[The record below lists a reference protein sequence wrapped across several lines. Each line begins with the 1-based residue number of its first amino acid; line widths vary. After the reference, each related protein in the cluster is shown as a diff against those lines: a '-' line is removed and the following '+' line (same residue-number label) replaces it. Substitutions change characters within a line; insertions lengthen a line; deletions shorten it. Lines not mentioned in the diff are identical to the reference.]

1 MMRKAFI
8 WAPVVASL
16 LISACATIPAVSERI
31 DTAKQLAAQAELQQS
46 VLSNAQFDIVAF
58 STPSKQA
65 NKVLVIYIEG
75 DGRAWK
81 TASLPSDNPTPT
93 NPVALRLAIQDP
105 RPAVAYLARPCQ
117 FTTLPSRGCSEKL
130 WTNARFSTA
139 VIENMNEAVEKLK
152 RQYGASELMLIGY
165 SGGGAIAT
173 LIAAKRTD
181 IKSIITVAGNLDTDT
196 WVKLYRLEPLS
207 ESVNPAS
214 VARSIRNIP
223 QIHYV
228 GGKDDVIPRA
238 ISQSFLQKMGGPN
251 KAKVIE
257 LPNYGH
263 VCCWT
268 ERWSELLKDASSN

>member
-1 MMRKAFI
+1 M
-8 WAPVVASL
+8 VASL
-16 LISACATIPAVSERI
+16 FISACSTVPAVSERI
-31 DTAKQLAAQAELQQS
+31 TNAKQLAAQAGFKES
-46 VLSNAQFDIVAF
+46 ILSNAQFDLVVF
-58 STPSKQA
+58 SKPSKQV
-65 NKVLVIYIEG
+65 NPVLVIYIEG

-93 NPVALRLAIQDP
+93 NPLALRLAIQDP

-130 WTNARFSTA
+130 WTSARFSPA
-139 VIENMNEAVEKLK
+139 VIETMNEAIEKLK
-152 RQYGASELMLIGY
+152 RQYGASELILIGY
-165 SGGGAIAT
+165 SGGGAVAT
-173 LIAAKRTD
+173 LVAAKRSD
-181 IKSIITVAGNLDTDT
+181 IKTIITVAGNLDTDA
-196 WVKLYRLEPLS
+196 WVRLYGLEPLS

-228 GGKDDVIPRA
+228 GAKDDVIPPA
-238 ISQSFLQKMGGPN
+238 ISQSFLQKMGSPN
-251 KAKVIE
+251 KVKVIE

>member
-1 MMRKAFI
+1 MRKAFI
-8 WAPVVASL
+8 WAPIVASL
-16 LISACATIPAVSERI
+16 FISACSTVPAVPERI
-31 DTAKQLAAQAELQQS
+31 TNAKQLAAQAGFKES
-46 VLSNAQFDIVAF
+46 VLSNGQFDLVVF
-58 STPSKQA
+58 SKSSKQA

-93 NPVALRLAIQDP
+93 NPLALRLAIQDP

-117 FTTLPSRGCSEKL
+117 FVALPSRGCSEKL

-152 RQYGASELMLIGY
+152 RQYSASELVLIGY

-181 IKSIITVAGNLDTDT
+181 IKSIITVAGNLDTDA

-207 ESVNPAS
+207 ESINPAS

-228 GGKDDVIPRA
+228 GAKDDVIPPA
-238 ISQSFLQKMGGPN
+238 MSQSFLQKMGSPN
-251 KAKVIE
+251 RAKVIE

>member
-1 MMRKAFI
+1 MRKAFI
-8 WAPVVASL
+8 WAPMVASL
-16 LISACATIPAVSERI
+16 FISACSTIPAVPERI
-31 DTAKQLAAQAELQQS
+31 TSAKQLAAQAGFKES
-46 VLSNAQFDIVAF
+46 ELSNAQFDLVAF
-58 STPSKQA
+58 SKPSKQV
-65 NKVLVIYIEG
+65 NHVLVIYIEG

-165 SGGGAIAT
+165 SGGGAMAT

-238 ISQSFLQKMGGPN
+238 ISQSFLQKMGSPN

-268 ERWSELLKDASSN
+268 ERWTELLKDAAPN

>member
-1 MMRKAFI
+1 MRKSII
-8 WAPVVASL
+8 WVPLVASF
-16 LISACATIPAVSERI
+16 LIGACSTIPAVSERI
-31 DTAKQLAAQAELQQS
+31 DTAKQLAAQAGFQQS

-58 STPSKQA
+58 SKPSRQV
-65 NKVLVIYIEG
+65 NPVLVIYIEG

-93 NPVALRLAIQDP
+93 NPLALRLAIQDP
-105 RPAVAYLARPCQ
+105 RSAVAYIARPCQ
-117 FTTLPSRGCSEKL
+117 FIPLPSRGCSEKL
-130 WTNARFSTA
+130 WTNARFNTA
-139 VIENMNEAVEKLK
+139 VIENMNEAAEKLK
-152 RQYGASELMLIGY
+152 RQYGASELILIGY

-173 LIAAKRTD
+173 LIAAKRSD
-181 IKSIITVAGNLDTDT
+181 IKTIITVAGNLETDA
-196 WVKLYRLEPLS
+196 WVRLYGLEPLS
-207 ESVNPAS
+207 ASVNPAS

-228 GGKDDVIPRA
+228 GGKDDVIPPA
-238 ISQSFLQKMGGPN
+238 ISQSFLQKMGSPN
-251 KAKVIE
+251 KVKVIE

>member
-1 MMRKAFI
+1 MRKGFI
-8 WAPVVASL
+8 WAPMVTSL
-16 LISACATIPAVSERI
+16 FISACSTIPAVSERI
-31 DTAKQLAAQAELQQS
+31 TNAKQLAAQAGFKESL
-46 VLSNAQFDIVAF
+46 LSSAQFDLVVF
-58 STPSKQA
+58 SKPLKQA
-65 NKVLVIYIEG
+65 KPVLVIYIEG

-93 NPVALRLAIQDP
+93 NSLALRLAIQDP

-117 FTTLPSRGCSEKL
+117 YITLPGRGCLEKL

-139 VIENMNEAVEKLK
+139 VIETMNEAVEKLK
-152 RQYGASELMLIGY
+152 RQYGASELILIGY

-173 LIAAKRTD
+173 LIASKRTD
-181 IKSIITVAGNLDTDT
+181 IKSIITVAGNLDTDA
-196 WVKLYRLEPLS
+196 WVRLYGLEPLS

-228 GGKDDVIPRA
+228 GAKDDVIPPA
-238 ISQSFLQKMGGPN
+238 ISQSFLQKMGSPN
-251 KAKVIE
+251 RAKIIE

-268 ERWSELLKDASSN
+268 ERWTELLTDAN

>member
-1 MMRKAFI
+1 MRKAFI
-8 WAPVVASL
+8 LAPMVASL
-16 LISACATIPAVSERI
+16 FISACSTVPAVPERFAS
-31 DTAKQLAAQAELQQS
+31 AKQLAVQAGFQES
-46 VLSNAQFDIVAF
+46 VLSNAQFDLVAF
-58 STPSKQA
+58 SKPSKQV
-65 NKVLVIYIEG
+65 NSVLVIYIEG

-81 TASLPSDNPTPT
+81 TAALPSDNPTPT
-93 NPVALRLAIQDP
+93 NPLALRLAIQDP

-117 FTTLPSRGCSEKL
+117 FITLPSRGCSEKF

-139 VIENMNEAVEKLK
+139 VIENMNESVEKLK
-152 RQYGASELMLIGY
+152 RQYGASELVLIGY

-181 IKSIITVAGNLDTDT
+181 IKSIITVAGNLDTDA
-196 WVKLYRLEPLS
+196 WVRLYGLEPLT

-223 QIHYV
+223 QTHYV
-228 GGKDDVIPRA
+228 GAKDDVILPA
-238 ISQSFLQKMGGPN
+238 ISQSFLQKMGSPN

-268 ERWSELLKDASSN
+268 ERWPELLKDASPN

>member
-1 MMRKAFI
+1 MRKAFI
-8 WAPVVASL
+8 WAPMVASL
-16 LISACATIPAVSERI
+16 FISACSTIPAVPERI
-31 DTAKQLAAQAELQQS
+31 DTAKQLAAQAGFKES
-46 VLSNAQFDIVAF
+46 ILSNAQFDLVVF
-58 STPSKQA
+58 SKPSKQA
-65 NKVLVIYIEG
+65 NAVLVIYIEG

-93 NPVALRLAIQDP
+93 NPLALRLAIQDP

-130 WTNARFSTA
+130 WTSARFSPA
-139 VIENMNEAVEKLK
+139 VIETMNEAIEKLK
-152 RQYGASELMLIGY
+152 RHYGASELILIGY

-173 LIAAKRTD
+173 LIAAKRSD
-181 IKSIITVAGNLDTDT
+181 IKTIITVAGNLDTDA
-196 WVKLYRLEPLS
+196 WVRLYGLEPLS
-207 ESVNPAS
+207 ASVNPAS

-228 GGKDDVIPRA
+228 GAKDDVIPPA
-238 ISQSFLQKMGGPN
+238 ISQSFLQKMGSPN
-251 KAKVIE
+251 KVKVIE

>member
-1 MMRKAFI
+1 MRKAFI

-16 LISACATIPAVSERI
+16 LISACSTVPAVPERI
-31 DTAKQLAAQAELQQS
+31 SNSKQLAAQAGYKESL
-46 VLSNAQFDIVAF
+46 LSNAQFDLVVF
-58 STPSKQA
+58 SKPSKQA
-65 NKVLVIYIEG
+65 NPVLIIYIEG

-93 NPVALRLAIQDP
+93 NPLALRLAIQDP

-117 FTTLPSRGCSEKL
+117 YITLPSRGCSEKL

-139 VIENMNEAVEKLK
+139 VIETMNEAVEKLK
-152 RQYGASELMLIGY
+152 RQYGASELILIGY

-181 IKSIITVAGNLDTDT
+181 IKSIITVAGNLDTDA

-207 ESVNPAS
+207 ESINPAS

-228 GGKDDVIPRA
+228 GAKDDVIPPV
-238 ISQSFLQKMGGPN
+238 ISQSFLQKMGSPN

-268 ERWSELLKDASSN
+268 EHWTELLKDAAPN

>member
-1 MMRKAFI
+1 MRKAFI
-8 WAPVVASL
+8 LVLMVASL
-16 LISACATIPAVSERI
+16 FISACSTVPAVPERFAS
-31 DTAKQLAAQAELQQS
+31 AKQLAVQAGFQES
-46 VLSNAQFDIVAF
+46 VLSNAQFDLVAF
-58 STPSKQA
+58 SKPSKQV
-65 NKVLVIYIEG
+65 NSVLVVYIEG

-81 TASLPSDNPTPT
+81 TAALPSDNPTPT
-93 NPVALRLAIQDP
+93 NPLALRLAIQDP

-117 FTTLPSRGCSEKL
+117 FITLPSRGCSEKF

-139 VIENMNEAVEKLK
+139 VIENMNESVEKLK
-152 RQYGASELMLIGY
+152 RQYGASELVLIGY

-181 IKSIITVAGNLDTDT
+181 IKSITTVAGNLDTNT
-196 WVKLYRLEPLS
+196 WVRLYRLEPLS

-214 VARSIRNIP
+214 VARSIRDIP

-228 GGKDDVIPRA
+228 GAKDDVIPRA
-238 ISQSFLQKMGGPN
+238 ISQSFLQKMGSPN

-268 ERWSELLKDASSN
+268 ERWTELLKDASPN

>member
-1 MMRKAFI
+1 MRKAFI
-8 WAPVVASL
+8 WAPIVASL
-16 LISACATIPAVSERI
+16 FISACSTVPAVPERI
-31 DTAKQLAAQAELQQS
+31 ASAKQLAVQAGFQES
-46 VLSNAQFDIVAF
+46 VLSNAQFDMVAF
-58 STPSKQA
+58 SKSSKQA

-93 NPVALRLAIQDP
+93 NPLALRLAIQDP
-105 RPAVAYLARPCQ
+105 RSAVAYIARPCQ
-117 FTTLPSRGCSEKL
+117 FMPLPSRGCSEKL

-152 RQYGASELMLIGY
+152 RQYSTSELVLIGY

-181 IKSIITVAGNLDTDT
+181 IKSIITVAGNLDTDA
-196 WVKLYRLEPLS
+196 WVRFYGLEPLT

-223 QIHYV
+223 QTHYV
-228 GGKDDVIPRA
+228 GAKDDVIPQV
-238 ISQSFLQKMGGPN
+238 ISQSFLQKMGSPN
-251 KAKVIE
+251 RAKVIE

-263 VCCWT
+263 ICCWT

>member
-1 MMRKAFI
+1 MRKAFI
-8 WAPVVASL
+8 WAPIVASL
-16 LISACATIPAVSERI
+16 FISACSTIPAVPERI
-31 DTAKQLAAQAELQQS
+31 TNAKQLAAQAGFKES
-46 VLSNAQFDIVAF
+46 ILSNAQFDLVVF
-58 STPSKQA
+58 SKPLKQA

-93 NPVALRLAIQDP
+93 NPLALRLAIQDP

-117 FTTLPSRGCSEKL
+117 FITLPSRGCSEKL
-130 WTNARFSTA
+130 WTIARFSTA

-152 RQYGASELMLIGY
+152 RQYGTSELVLIGY

-181 IKSIITVAGNLDTDT
+181 IKSIITAAGNLDTDA

-228 GGKDDVIPRA
+228 GAKDDVIPPA
-238 ISQSFLQKMGGPN
+238 ISQSFLQKMGSPN
-251 KAKVIE
+251 KANVIE
-257 LPNYGH
+257 LPNYDH

-268 ERWSELLKDASSN
+268 KRWTELLKDAAPN

>member
-1 MMRKAFI
+1 MPKAFI
-8 WAPVVASL
+8 WAPIVSSL
-16 LISACATIPAVSERI
+16 FISACSTIPAVPERI
-31 DTAKQLAAQAELQQS
+31 TNAKQLAAPAGFKES
-46 VLSNAQFDIVAF
+46 VLSNAQIDLVVF
-58 STPSKQA
+58 SKPSKQA
-65 NKVLVIYIEG
+65 NKALVVYIEG

-81 TASLPSDNPTPT
+81 TASLPSNNPTPT
-93 NPVALRLAIQDP
+93 NPLALRLAIQDP

-117 FTTLPSRGCSEKL
+117 FITLPSRGCSEKL

-139 VIENMNEAVEKLK
+139 VIENMNEAIEKLK
-152 RQYGASELMLIGY
+152 HQYGASELVLIGY

-207 ESVNPAS
+207 ESINPAS

-228 GGKDDVIPRA
+228 GAKDDIIPPA
-238 ISQSFLQKMGGPN
+238 ISQSFLQKMGSPN

-257 LPNYGH
+257 LPNYDH

-268 ERWSELLKDASSN
+268 KRWTELLNDAAPN

>member
-58 STPSKQA
+58 SKPSRQA
-65 NKVLVIYIEG
+65 NPVLVIYIEG

-93 NPVALRLAIQDP
+93 NPLALRLAIQDP

-117 FTTLPSRGCSEKL
+117 FVTLPSRGCSERL
-130 WTNARFSTA
+130 WTNARFSAA
-139 VIENMNEAVEKLK
+139 VIETMNEAIEKLK
-152 RQYGASELMLIGY
+152 QQYRASQLVLIGY
-165 SGGGAIAT
+165 SGGGAVAT
-173 LIAAKRTD
+173 LVAAKRSD
-181 IKSIITVAGNLDTDT
+181 IKTIITVAGNLDTDA
-196 WVKLYRLEPLS
+196 WVRLYGLEPLS
-207 ESVNPAS
+207 ESINPAS
-214 VARSIRNIP
+214 VAQSIRNIP
-223 QIHYV
+223 QTHYV

-268 ERWSELLKDASSN
+268 ERWTELLKDAN

>member
-1 MMRKAFI
+1 MRKSII
-8 WAPVVASL
+8 WVPLVASF
-16 LISACATIPAVSERI
+16 LIGACSTIPAVSERI
-31 DTAKQLAAQAELQQS
+31 DTAKQLAAQAGFQQS

-58 STPSKQA
+58 SKPSRQV
-65 NKVLVIYIEG
+65 NPVLVIYIEG

-93 NPVALRLAIQDP
+93 NPLALQLAIQDP

-117 FTTLPSRGCSEKL
+117 FVAPPSRGCSEKL
-130 WTNARFSTA
+130 WTSTRFSPA
-139 VIENMNEAVEKLK
+139 VIETMNEAIEKLK
-152 RQYGASELMLIGY
+152 RQYGASELILIGY

-173 LIAAKRTD
+173 LIAAKRSD
-181 IKSIITVAGNLDTDT
+181 IKTIITVAGNLDTDA
-196 WVKLYRLEPLS
+196 WVRLYGLEPLS
-207 ESVNPAS
+207 ASVNPAS

-228 GGKDDVIPRA
+228 GAKDDVIPPA
-238 ISQSFLQKMGGPN
+238 ISQSFLQKMGSPN

>member
-1 MMRKAFI
+1 MRKAFI
-8 WAPVVASL
+8 WAPMVASL
-16 LISACATIPAVSERI
+16 FISACSTVPAVSERI
-31 DTAKQLAAQAELQQS
+31 TNAKQLAAQAGFKES
-46 VLSNAQFDIVAF
+46 ILSNAQFDLVVF
-58 STPSKQA
+58 SKPSKQV
-65 NKVLVIYIEG
+65 NPVLVIYIEG

-93 NPVALRLAIQDP
+93 NPLALRLAIQDP

-130 WTNARFSTA
+130 WTSARFSPA
-139 VIENMNEAVEKLK
+139 VIETMNEAIEKLK
-152 RQYGASELMLIGY
+152 RQYGASELILIGY

-173 LIAAKRTD
+173 LIAAKRSD
-181 IKSIITVAGNLDTDT
+181 IKTIITVAGNLDTDA
-196 WVKLYRLEPLS
+196 WVRLYGLEPLS

-228 GGKDDVIPRA
+228 GAKDDVIPPA
-238 ISQSFLQKMGGPN
+238 ISQSFLQKMGSPN

>member
-1 MMRKAFI
+1 VPERF
-8 WAPVVASL
+8 AS
-16 LISACATIPAVSERI
+16 
-31 DTAKQLAAQAELQQS
+31 AKQLAVQAGFQES
-46 VLSNAQFDIVAF
+46 VLSNAQFDLVAF
-58 STPSKQA
+58 SKPSKQV
-65 NKVLVIYIEG
+65 NSVLVIYIEG

-81 TASLPSDNPTPT
+81 TAALPSDNPTPT
-93 NPVALRLAIQDP
+93 NPLALRLAIQDQ

-117 FTTLPSRGCSEKL
+117 FITFPSRGCSEKL
-130 WTNARFSTA
+130 WTSARFSPA

-152 RQYGASELMLIGY
+152 REYGASELTLIGY

-181 IKSIITVAGNLDTDT
+181 IKSIITVAGNLDTDA

-214 VARSIRNIP
+214 VTRSIRNIP

-228 GGKDDVIPRA
+228 GAKDDVIPPA
-238 ISQSFLQKMGGPN
+238 ISQSFLQKMGSPN

-268 ERWSELLKDASSN
+268 ELWTELLKDAAPN

>member
-1 MMRKAFI
+1 MRKAFI
-8 WAPVVASL
+8 WAPIVASL
-16 LISACATIPAVSERI
+16 FISACSTIPAVPERI
-31 DTAKQLAAQAELQQS
+31 TNAKQLAAQAGFKES
-46 VLSNAQFDIVAF
+46 VLSNVQFDLMVF
-58 STPSKQA
+58 SKPSKQ
-65 NKVLVIYIEG
+65 NNPVLVIYIEG

-93 NPVALRLAIQDP
+93 NPLALRLAIQDP

-117 FTTLPSRGCSEKL
+117 FMPLPSRGCSEKL

-139 VIENMNEAVEKLK
+139 VIENTNEAVEKLK
-152 RQYGASELMLIGY
+152 RQYSASELVLIGY

-173 LIAAKRTD
+173 LIAAKRSD
-181 IKSIITVAGNLDTDT
+181 IKTIITVAGNLDTDA
-196 WVKLYRLEPLS
+196 WVRLYGLEPLS

-228 GGKDDVIPRA
+228 GAKDDVIPPA
-238 ISQSFLQKMGGPN
+238 VSQSFLQKMGSPN

-268 ERWSELLKDASSN
+268 ERWTELLKDAN